1 MFRHLKIGYKLVVI
15 FLLISVIPL
24 LAISSFVFFYTKAE
38 LEKKTI
44 ASLQAVNKSRA
55 AHINHSIQLRQEQA
69 KGMAGSYVMRQ
80 LKEAGLNDPS
90 VIIGIQMYIDSTF
103 ADLQSNPTSDY
114 LNIDKK
120 TDIEIIGVWD
130 VYGTIVA
137 NTNKKL
143 IGMKMPEA
151 LQYMQNVS
159 KRGTYFAGFQK
170 DDLTKQNFLISFE
183 EIRNWDS
190 DRIVGAVAL
199 KTRARILDDITTA
212 REGLGRSGETYVVN
226 NQYQMITQPRFSKEK
241 ISGKRVMTPGTSAC
255 FTKKKAPN
263 IYKNYRGVDVLGVQ
277 TYLPDQQWCLI
288 AEIEAAEAFASVREF
303 RNSTFVFGG
312 ILVLIIIACS
322 TLASR
327 IFTRPILRLHTASQD
342 LAKGKYDI
350 AVPLDSKDEI
360 GGLGKAFNEMAQS
373 LASFNKELEEKN
385 KALFKNWAQT
395 TRQKK
400 ELREVNQELDS
411 FVYTAS
417 HDLRAPLR
425 GIASF
430 ASFLEEDYKDKLDQ
444 QGREYLDEIRK
455 AATKMNAFI
464 EDLLTLSRISRIKNP
479 FEDVPIKELL
489 DTVLERLKFDIKN
502 NNVDL
507 VMPKDLPVI
516 RCDRIKMAEVFQN
529 LINNAIKFSSKN
541 NKQRPRV
548 EVGYLSV
555 DNDHKFSV
563 KDNGIG
569 IEAKYHEQIFGIFK
583 RLHTDKEYE
592 GTGAG
597 LSIIKKVIDDHQGRI
612 WVESELGK
620 GATFYFTIPKD
631 LHRPSSDED
640 ESSSSGQEKTDT
652 ESKESP

>member
-1 MFRHLKIGYKLVVI
+1 MFRHLRIGHKLVVI
-15 FLLISVIPL
+15 FLMISVIPL
-24 LAISSFVFFYTKAE
+24 LAISTFVFFYTKAE

-69 KGMAGSYVMRQ
+69 KGFAGSYVMRQ
-80 LKEAGLNDPS
+80 LKEAGHNDPS
-90 VIIGIQMYIDSTF
+90 VILGIQMYIDSTY
-103 ADLQSNPTSDY
+103 ADLKAEPTSPY
-114 LNIDKK
+114 LDIDKT

-137 NTNKKL
+137 NNHKKL
-143 IGMKMPEA
+143 IGKKMPFE
-151 LQYMQNVS
+151 YMQNVNNQ
-159 KRGTYFAGFQK
+159 GTYFAGFQK
-170 DDLTKQNFLISFE
+170 DPLTGENFLISLE
-183 EIRNWDS
+183 QIRNWES
-190 DRIVGAVAL
+190 DLIVGAVAL
-199 KTRARILDDITTA
+199 KTRAKILDDITTA
-212 REGLGRSGETYVVN
+212 REGLGRSGETYVVDS
-226 NQYQMITQPRFSKEK
+226 QYRMITQPRFSKRRVF
-241 ISGKRVMTPGTSAC
+241 GKQVMTPGTRAC
-255 FTKKKAPN
+255 LTQKQAPN

-277 TYLPDQQWCLI
+277 TYLPDQQWCLV
-288 AEIEAAEAFASVREF
+288 AELEAAEAFAPVRAF
-303 RNSTFVFGG
+303 RNRTLIFGG
-312 ILVLIIIACS
+312 VLVLFIILFS
-322 TLASR
+322 MLASR
-327 IFTRPILRLHTASQD
+327 LFTRPILRLHEASQNV
-342 LAKGKYDI
+342 ARGRYDVE
-350 AVPLDSKDEI
+350 VPVDTKDEI
-360 GGLGKAFNEMAQS
+360 GGLTQAFNEMTKG
-373 LASFNKELEEKN
+373 LAGFTKELEEKN

-430 ASFLEEDYKDKLDQ
+430 ASFLEEDYKDKLDK

-479 FEDVPIKELL
+479 FEDVPMRELL
-489 DTVLERLKFDIKN
+489 DTVLDRLKFDIKN
-502 NNVDL
+502 NNADL
-507 VMPKDLPVI
+507 HAPAKLPLV

-541 NKQRPRV
+541 NQQRPRV
-548 EVGYLSV
+548 EIGYESAG
-555 DNDHKFSV
+555 NDHKFFV

-569 IEAKYHEQIFGIFK
+569 IDPKYHEQIFGIFK

-597 LSIIKKVIDDHQGRI
+597 LSIIKKIIDDHQGRI
-612 WVESELGK
+612 WVESEPGH

-631 LHRPSSDED
+631 LHRPLSDED
-640 ESSSSGQEKTDT
+640 SPPPAGAPGEARP
-652 ESKESP
+652 KENG